1 MEDCEHK
8 YKQALRDTCAR
19 DSLERA
25 LESESESPAKS
36 VEDEMKMPALTSNA
50 VAKQDIM
57 LEVPMQDGSVLRSLV
72 ESPSHVSHL
81 DVTLLGIPEVIL
93 L

>member
-8 YKQALRDTCAR
+8 YKQALHDT
-19 DSLERA
+19 RA

-36 VEDEMKMPALTSNA
+36 VEDEMKMP
-50 VAKQDIM
+50 AKQDIM